1 MYLVIS
7 NAILFLKLSDANPQ
21 EGQKQFGGWQPV
33 QKEAEAKY
41 SGQNLI
47 YQSKFL
53 SNQRKSIQAKGIRFS
68 RPV

>member
-7 NAILFLKLSDANPQ
+7 NAILLLKLSDANPQ

-47 YQSKFL
+47 YQSKYL
-53 SNQRKSIQAKGIRFS
+53 WNQSKHLE
-68 RPV
+68 